1 MFRTSAVFLISV
13 MIAMSCVALQTSV
26 SNLLWLNSINMPVTA
41 SVIVSML
48 MSDLVGM
55 SAAGAYPIIIVVFA
69 GLLIAFIVAFLL
81 SKWINTGRRVLYALA
96 GGTAL
101 FAIVVLMPLAF
112 YNLDLIAGART
123 LLGKLCLILG
133 GAVAGYYFGAQLS
146 GGHDN
151 EEA

>member
-1 MFRTSAVFLISV
+1 MFKTIAAFLISV
-13 MIAMSCVALQTSV
+13 LIAMSCVALQTSV

-69 GLLIAFIVAFLL
+69 ALLIAFIVAFLL

-101 FAIVVLMPLAF
+101 FAIVALMPLAF

-123 LLGKLCLILG
+123 LWGKLCLILG
-133 GAVAGYYFGAQLS
+133 GAIAGYYFGAQLS

>member
-1 MFRTSAVFLISV
+1 MFRTIAAFLISV
-13 MIAMSCVALQTSV
+13 LIAMSCVALQTSA
-26 SNLLWLNSINMPVTA
+26 SNLLWLDSINMPIPL

-55 SAAGAYPIIIVVFA
+55 SAAGAYPIIVVVFA
-69 GLLIAFIVAFLL
+69 GLLIAFIVAYLL
-81 SKWINTGRRVLYALA
+81 SKFMNAGRRLLYSLA

-101 FAIVVLMPLAF
+101 FAIVALMPLAF

-123 LLGKLCLILG
+123 LLGKRCLIFG
-133 GAVAGYYFGAQLS
+133 GAIAGYYFGGQLS
-146 GGHDN
+146 RGDDN

>member
-1 MFRTSAVFLISV
+1 MFKTIAAFLISV
-13 MIAMSCVALQTSV
+13 LIAMSCVALQTSV
-26 SNLLWLNSINMPVTA
+26 SNLLWLDSINMPITL
-41 SVIVSML
+41 SVIASML
-48 MSDLVGM
+48 ASDLVGM
-55 SAAGAYPIIIVVFA
+55 SAAGAYPIIVVVFA
-69 GLLIAFIVAFLL
+69 GLLIAFIVAYLL
-81 SKWINTGRRVLYALA
+81 SKFMNTGRRLLYALA

-133 GAVAGYYFGAQLS
+133 GAIAGYYFGAQLS

-151 EEA
+151 EEV

>member
-1 MFRTSAVFLISV
+1 MFRTIAAFLISV
-13 MIAMSCVALQTSV
+13 LIAMSCVALQTSV

-69 GLLIAFIVAFLL
+69 ALLIAFIVAFLL

-101 FAIVVLMPLAF
+101 FAIVVLLPLAF

>member
-13 MIAMSCVALQTSV
+13 LIAMSCVALQTSV
-26 SNLLWLNSINMPVTA
+26 SNLLWLNSINMPVTV

-55 SAAGAYPIIIVVFA
+55 SAAGAYPIILVVFA

-123 LLGKLCLILG
+123 LWGKLCLILG
-133 GAVAGYYFGAQLS
+133 GAIAGYYFGAQLS

>member
-13 MIAMSCVALQTSV
+13 LIAMSCVALQTSV
-26 SNLLWLNSINMPVTA
+26 SNLLWLDSINMPVTL
-41 SVIVSML
+41 SVIISML
-48 MSDLVGM
+48 ISDLVGM
-55 SAAGAYPIIIVVFA
+55 SAAGAYPIIVVVFA

-123 LLGKLCLILG
+123 LWGKLCLILG
-133 GAVAGYYFGAQLS
+133 GAIAGYYFGAQLS

>member
-1 MFRTSAVFLISV
+1 MFRTIAAFLISV
-13 MIAMSCVALQTSV
+13 LIAMSCVALQTSV
-26 SNLLWLNSINMPVTA
+26 SNLLWLNSINMPVTV

-55 SAAGAYPIIIVVFA
+55 SAAGAYPIIVVVFA

-123 LLGKLCLILG
+123 LWGKLCLILG
-133 GAVAGYYFGAQLS
+133 GAIAGYYFGAQLS

>member
-13 MIAMSCVALQTSV
+13 LIAMSCVALQTSV
-26 SNLLWLNSINMPVTA
+26 SNLLWLDSINMPVTL
-41 SVIVSML
+41 SVIISML

-55 SAAGAYPIIIVVFA
+55 SAAGAYPIIVVVFA

-123 LLGKLCLILG
+123 LWGKLCLILG
-133 GAVAGYYFGAQLS
+133 GAIAGYYFGAHLS

>member
-13 MIAMSCVALQTSV
+13 LIAMSCVALQTSV
-26 SNLLWLNSINMPVTA
+26 SNLLWLDSINMPVTL
-41 SVIVSML
+41 SVVISML

-55 SAAGAYPIIIVVFA
+55 SAAGAYPIIVVVFA

-123 LLGKLCLILG
+123 LWGKLCLILG
-133 GAVAGYYFGAQLS
+133 GAIAGYYFGAQLS

>member
-1 MFRTSAVFLISV
+1 MFRTIAAFLISV
-13 MIAMSCVALQTSV
+13 LIAMSCVALQTSV

-55 SAAGAYPIIIVVFA
+55 SAAGAYPIIVVVFA

-123 LLGKLCLILG
+123 LWGKLCLILG
-133 GAVAGYYFGAQLS
+133 GAIAGYYFGAQLS

>member
-13 MIAMSCVALQTSV
+13 LIAMSCVALQTSV
-26 SNLLWLNSINMPVTA
+26 SNLLWLDSINMPVTL
-41 SVIVSML
+41 SVVISML

-55 SAAGAYPIIIVVFA
+55 SAAGAYPIIVVVFA
-69 GLLIAFIVAFLL
+69 GLLIAFIVAYFL
-81 SKWINTGRRVLYALA
+81 SKFMNTGRRLLYALA

-123 LLGKLCLILG
+123 LWGKLCLILG
-133 GAVAGYYFGAQLS
+133 GAIAGYYFGAQLS
-146 GGHDN
+146 RGHDN

>member
-13 MIAMSCVALQTSV
+13 LIAMSCVALQTSV
-26 SNLLWLNSINMPVTA
+26 SNLLWLDSINMPVTL
-41 SVIVSML
+41 SVIISML

-55 SAAGAYPIIIVVFA
+55 SAAGAYPIIVVVFA

-123 LLGKLCLILG
+123 LWGKLCLILG
-133 GAVAGYYFGAQLS
+133 GAIAGYYFGAQLS

>member
-13 MIAMSCVALQTSV
+13 LIAMSCVALQTSV
-26 SNLLWLNSINMPVTA
+26 SNLLWLNSINMPVTV

-55 SAAGAYPIIIVVFA
+55 SAAGAYPIIVVVFA

-123 LLGKLCLILG
+123 LWGKLCLIFG
-133 GAVAGYYFGAQLS
+133 GAIAGYYFGAQLS

>member
-13 MIAMSCVALQTSV
+13 LIAMSCVALQTSV

-123 LLGKLCLILG
+123 LWGKLCLILG

>member
-13 MIAMSCVALQTSV
+13 LIAMSCVALQTSV
-26 SNLLWLNSINMPVTA
+26 SNLLWLNSINMPVTV

-55 SAAGAYPIIIVVFA
+55 SAAGAYPIIVVVFA
-69 GLLIAFIVAFLL
+69 GLLIAFIVAYLL

-123 LLGKLCLILG
+123 LWGKLCLILG
-133 GAVAGYYFGAQLS
+133 GAIAGYYFGAQLS

>member
-13 MIAMSCVALQTSV
+13 LIAMSCVALQTSV
-26 SNLLWLNSINMPVTA
+26 SNLLWLNSINMPVTV

-55 SAAGAYPIIIVVFA
+55 SAAGAYPIIVVVFA

-123 LLGKLCLILG
+123 LWGKLCLILG
-133 GAVAGYYFGAQLS
+133 GAIAGYYFGAQLS

>member
-13 MIAMSCVALQTSV
+13 LIAMSCVALQTSV
-26 SNLLWLNSINMPVTA
+26 SNLLWLNSINMPVTV

-55 SAAGAYPIIIVVFA
+55 SAAGAYPIIVVVFA

-81 SKWINTGRRVLYALA
+81 SKWINTGRRVLFALA

-123 LLGKLCLILG
+123 LWGKLCLILG
-133 GAVAGYYFGAQLS
+133 GAIAGYYFGAQLS

>member
-13 MIAMSCVALQTSV
+13 LIAMSCVALQTSV
-26 SNLLWLNSINMPVTA
+26 SNLLWLNSINMPVTV

-55 SAAGAYPIIIVVFA
+55 SAAGAYPIIVVVFA

-123 LLGKLCLILG
+123 LWGKLCLILG
-133 GAVAGYYFGAQLS
+133 GAIAGYYFGAHLS

>member
-13 MIAMSCVALQTSV
+13 LIAMSCVALQTSV
-26 SNLLWLNSINMPVTA
+26 SNLLWLNSINMPVTV
-41 SVIVSML
+41 SVIASML

-55 SAAGAYPIIIVVFA
+55 SAAGAYPIIVVVFA

-123 LLGKLCLILG
+123 LWGKLCLILG
-133 GAVAGYYFGAQLS
+133 GAIAGYYFGAQLS

>member
-13 MIAMSCVALQTSV
+13 LIAMLCVVLQTSV
-26 SNLLWLNSINMPVTA
+26 SNLLWLNSINMPVTV

-55 SAAGAYPIIIVVFA
+55 SAAGAYPIIVVVFA

-123 LLGKLCLILG
+123 LWGKLCLILG
-133 GAVAGYYFGAQLS
+133 GAIAGYYFGAQLS

>member
-1 MFRTSAVFLISV
+1 MFRTIAAFLISV
-13 MIAMSCVALQTSV
+13 LIAMSCVALQTSA
-26 SNLLWLNSINMPVTA
+26 SNLLWLDSINMPITL

-55 SAAGAYPIIIVVFA
+55 SAAGAYPIIVVVFA
-69 GLLIAFIVAFLL
+69 GLLIAFIVAYLL
-81 SKWINTGRRVLYALA
+81 SKFMNAGRRLLYSLA

-101 FAIVVLMPLAF
+101 FAIVALMPLAF

-123 LLGKLCLILG
+123 LLGKLCLIFG
-133 GAVAGYYFGAQLS
+133 GAIAGYYFGGQLS
-146 GGHDN
+146 RGDDN

>member
-1 MFRTSAVFLISV
+1 MFKTIIAFLISV
-13 MIAMSCVALQTSV
+13 LIAMSCVALQTSV
-26 SNLLWLNSINMPVTA
+26 SNLLWLNSINMPVTV

-55 SAAGAYPIIIVVFA
+55 SAAGAYPIIVVVFA

-123 LLGKLCLILG
+123 LCGKLCLILG
-133 GAVAGYYFGAQLS
+133 GAIAGYYFGAQLS

>member
-13 MIAMSCVALQTSV
+13 LIAMSCVALQTSV